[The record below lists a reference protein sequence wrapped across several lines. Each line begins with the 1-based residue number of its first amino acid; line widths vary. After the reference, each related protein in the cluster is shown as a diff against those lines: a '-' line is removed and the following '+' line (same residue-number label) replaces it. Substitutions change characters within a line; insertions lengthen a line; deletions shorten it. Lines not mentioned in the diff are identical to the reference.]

1 MILAKGIIIPAHL
14 SKSSNQSIMQAK
26 PSAEDHVYSFAIAVG
41 GLSLANEL
49 AKAETN
55 DDRRKKKGRVVRL
68 KRDLIREAFPEETDG
83 AQTLSQIVGRM
94 PTDLPDD
101 HRTTLLIDLAF
112 SNPFA
117 PYELKFG
124 DSNFCDA
131 LKTVSKRVGVPTE
144 RVDDVLKTKKEAL
157 KAHRNL
163 NVGKVLAIG
172 IGGAVLVGI
181 GGYAAAPILAAK
193 LGAAA
198 GLSGAAATAHGLALL
213 GGGTLAAGGAGMA
226 GGLYLVTGTA
236 IAVGGTAMGGGA
248 FLIQLGAAGA
258 KAELV
263 KLQTSYREVLLHNQ
277 LHTKKASEAIRALEK
292 DRQEVQET
300 LDKEQKLN
308 EKNSARL
315 KDLEATVEA
324 LDNAIKW
331 MKSEK
336 AA

>member
-1 MILAKGIIIPAHL
+1 MEAAATP
-14 SKSSNQSIMQAK
+14 
-26 PSAEDHVYSFAIAVG
+26 EDHAYSFAVAAG
-41 GLSLANEL
+41 GLALSNEL

-68 KRDLIREAFPEETDG
+68 KRDLIREAFPNEVGSD
-83 AQTLSQIVGRM
+83 ASLSQIASRI
-94 PTDLPDD
+94 PDD
-101 HRTTLLIDLAF
+101 LLDDQKTTLIIDLAF

-124 DSNFCDA
+124 DSDFCEA
-131 LKTVSKRVGVPTE
+131 LKTVAVRVGVSDG
-144 RVDDVLKTKKEAL
+144 RVDAILTTKKDAL

-163 NVGKVLAIG
+163 KVGKVLAYG
-172 IGGAVLVGI
+172 IGGAVVIGL
-181 GGYAAAPILAAK
+181 GGYFAAPAIASA

-248 FLIQLGAAGA
+248 FLVQLGAAGA

-277 LHTKKASEAIRALEK
+277 SQTKKAAEAIRALEK
-292 DRQEVQET
+292 DRREVQDT
-300 LDKEQKLN
+300 LEKERELN
-308 EKNSARL
+308 EKNAARL

-324 LDNAIKW
+324 LDNAIEW
-331 MKSEK
+331 MKNEK
-336 AA
+336 GAA